1 MLLTTCIY
9 CKFFIVSKDVSFCC
23 ILLQLNYCPLNNAF
37 IPVVIQIDV
46 DEEGRSLWSHN
57 VNQ

>member
-1 MLLTTCIY
+1 MLP
-9 CKFFIVSKDVSFCC
+9 FVAF
-23 ILLQLNYCPLNNAF
+23 QLNYCPLNNAF

-57 VNQ
+57 VNR